1 MVFSSFLPCV
11 WTLSL
16 VEFTGNA
23 HFCTENITLTTLFSI
38 VNSCSQDMATVLQF
52 ELSTGITG
60 INIFIKKYSCIN
72 YHFLYILACNQRCPF
87 FLVLFGFTSRLLL
100 QVFIGSRLVR
110 VPIRLCIFL
119 VFPRVGSKLS
129 YWVKIAITG
138 GVSLGVFFGFF
149 YILFTDH
156 LVYYS

>member
-1 MVFSSFLPCV
+1 
-11 WTLSL
+11 
-16 VEFTGNA
+16 
-23 HFCTENITLTTLFSI
+23 
-38 VNSCSQDMATVLQF
+38 VLQF

-72 YHFLYILACNQRCPF
+72 YHFLYIVACNQRCPF

-100 QVFIGSRLVR
+100 QVFIGSRLVQ
-110 VPIRLCIFL
+110 VPIGGIFRLCIFW

-138 GVSLGVFFGFF
+138 GFLWGFF
-149 YILFTDH
+149 LGFFTYFLLTILYII
-156 LVYYS
+156 VNSYSQNMATVLQFAQSDGITGIKIFIKKKIGTNC